1 MFPVVSRYSFKK
13 KSNILVRLKGKLEK
27 KPYFVSLLFQFSLFP
42 SCLSKNRRYWSHIPC
57 LFFLDFLKISKTS
70 LLSLQNTSIRNFNF
84 GKTSYLKNK
93 FMDCEIF
100 PWVISLLS
108 LPVWV
113 TVNLAEASTEPAEF
127 SPLHLYVPLSEDCS
141 KTTRSCLPSFTIW
154 IRLLDWSS
162 SSVWE
167 DEKMQ

>member
-27 KPYFVSLLFQFSLFP
+27 NLILFHYSFS
-42 SCLSKNRRYWSHIPC
+42 S
-57 LFFLDFLKISKTS
+57 LFFLHVYQKIGDIGPISHACFFLISKTS

-93 FMDCEIF
+93 LMDCEIF
-100 PWVISLLS
+100 PRVISLLS

>member
-27 KPYFVSLLFQFSLFP
+27 NLILFHYSFSSLFFP

>member
-27 KPYFVSLLFQFSLFP
+27 NLILFHYSFS
-42 SCLSKNRRYWSHIPC
+42 S
-57 LFFLDFLKISKTS
+57 LFFLHVYRKIGDIGPISHPCFSWFSQDFQDKPPVSPEYIYKE
-70 LLSLQNTSIRNFNF
+70 FNF